1 MAVKI
6 AKKTTLNKILLEHG
20 KKGEL
25 VRLMRSNYPAV
36 KRALDGR
43 VDTDKSRRIRK
54 AAINIGG
61 VLVES
66 NNQ

>member
-1 MAVKI
+1 M
-6 AKKTTLNKILLEHG
+6 NKILLEHG
-20 KKGEL
+20 KKREL
-25 VRLMRSNYPAV
+25 AELMKSNYPAV

-54 AAINIGG
+54 AALNIGG

-66 NNQ
+66 NN